1 MLTLYEF
8 GNSVCCQKVR
18 LTLNLKGLDWSSVQ
32 VNLFKSE
39 QYDQK
44 YLKLNPKGVVPTLL
58 HDDRAI
64 VESTLICEYLDE
76 FFPQNK
82 LVPDDPYLKA
92 QMRLW
97 SKMVDEGLH
106 EGISEISFSAM
117 FREKMKHMSEEQ
129 REIRFRNV
137 GDPKRYDR
145 FKSTYDLGVNSRFVI
160 YAIAAYE
167 KAFSQLEKSLS
178 DEKSWILGDHFS
190 LADINL
196 IPYVAR
202 LNYLQLLQ
210 IWIKDRP
217 FIQSWW
223 KRVQLIPE
231 FSTSI
236 SNPMLDSELEDMK
249 YFGNLIAPA
258 ILKLRDELSS
268 AQKL

>member
-58 HDDRAI
+58 HEDRAI

-117 FREKMKHMSEEQ
+117 FREKMKHMS
-129 REIRFRNV
+129 
-137 GDPKRYDR
+137 
-145 FKSTYDLGVNSRFVI
+145 
-160 YAIAAYE
+160 
-167 KAFSQLEKSLS
+167 
-178 DEKSWILGDHFS
+178 
-190 LADINL
+190 
-196 IPYVAR
+196 
-202 LNYLQLLQ
+202 
-210 IWIKDRP
+210 
-217 FIQSWW
+217 
-223 KRVQLIPE
+223 
-231 FSTSI
+231 
-236 SNPMLDSELEDMK
+236 
-249 YFGNLIAPA
+249 
-258 ILKLRDELSS
+258 
-268 AQKL
+268 